1 MIDCDV
7 VELWR
12 LILEKVLATNDIKKL
27 REANLLGENETAL
40 IVGDLVVAENVIS
53 KERRVLEV
61 GKLMLE
67 GARQLLRD

>member
-1 MIDCDV
+1 M
-7 VELWR
+7 
-12 LILEKVLATNDIKKL
+12 EKVLATNDIKKL